1 MDFSFSEQ
9 HLSFLEDVDRFI
21 EEHRDPSVMDV
32 QRENI
37 AMLCDTPERRAFMQ
51 KIAHQ
56 GWLGMTW
63 PKEYGGSDIDGIYEF
78 LLNEKLAG
86 VGAPQIGKGVG
97 FVGKTLIRH
106 GSEKLKQEFLSK
118 IINAE
123 VEFALGYSEPNAG
136 SDAAAMQL
144 KATRDGDGW
153 RFNGQKVFTTSAHF
167 AEWYWLAA
175 RTDPEAPKHQ
185 GLTLFLVPMDQEGIT
200 IHPMPTMG
208 GERTN
213 VVFLDDVYVHDDYRV
228 GELNKGFQYISEAL
242 DLERFTLFTF
252 SPIKVRLMQLL
263 DYVKNH
269 KRDGKPLVDDPW
281 VRQKL
286 VGLITKCEVAR
297 LLGLRFIAAAQKSD
311 KPPTAEASMYKLFST
326 ELAQELASTMMD
338 VTAPASQ
345 LLGGDPDA
353 AMDGRAASTYA
364 STVVDTIGGG
374 TSEVQRNII
383 ARHSLGLPRSR

>member
-1 MDFSFSEQ
+1 MEFSFSEE
-9 HLSFLEDVDRFI
+9 HLNFLDKVDQFI
-21 EEHRDPSVMDV
+21 KENGSADVMDV

-37 AMLCDTPERRAFMQ
+37 AMLCDTPERRKFMK
-51 KIAHQ
+51 KIGQQ
-56 GWLGMTW
+56 GWLGLTW
-63 PKEYGGSDIDGIYEF
+63 PIEYGGKDTEGIYEF

-106 GSEKLKQEFLSK
+106 GTEKLKHEFLPK

-123 VEFALGYSEPNAG
+123 IEFAIGYSEPNAG

-175 RTDPEAPKHQ
+175 RTDPSAPKHK
-185 GLTLFLVPMDQEGIT
+185 GITLFLVELDQPGIT
-200 IHPMPTMG
+200 VHPMPTIG
-208 GERTN
+208 GEQTN
-213 VVFLDDVYVHDDYRV
+213 VVFLDNVYVHDDYRV
-228 GELNKGFQYISEAL
+228 GDENRGFQYISEAL

-252 SPIKVRLMQLL
+252 SPIKVRLQQLIEYTRTHSRGGQKL
-263 DYVKNH
+263 I
-269 KRDGKPLVDDPW
+269 DDPW
-281 VRQKL
+281 TRQKL
-286 VGLITKCEVAR
+286 TSLITRCEVAR
-297 LLGLRFIAAAQKSD
+297 LLGLRCVDEALKSN
-311 KPPTAEASMYKLFST
+311 KPPTSAASMYKLFST
-326 ELAQELASTMMD
+326 ELAQDLASAMMD
-338 VTAPASQ
+338 ISSPSSQ
-345 LLGGDPDA
+345 LLAEQPRT
-353 AMDGRAASTYA
+353 AMNGRPASTYA

-383 ARHSLGLPRSR
+383 ARHELGLPRSK